1 MIIFLASSKRGD
13 FISNEDLIE
22 CQKQWLEM
30 MKGQSRETKTGE
42 RRALCCKSGSVS
54 LLTGNTELHPEYSSL
69 GSLPCIRVE
78 RRRLLWGKA
87 EESRRCAILQSPRL
101 QETDYPVFWVWLKI

>member
-30 MKGQSRETKTGE
+30 TKGQSRETKTGE
-42 RRALCCKSGSVS
+42 RRALCWESSPVS
-54 LLTGNTELHPEYSSL
+54 LLMGNTELHPEY
-69 GSLPCIRVE
+69 GSLRPLPCSRVD
-78 RRRLLWGKA
+78 RRRLLLGKA
-87 EESRRCAILQSPRL
+87 
-101 QETDYPVFWVWLKI
+101 